1 MGQWLRVNLNGRS
14 VSKIASILSN
24 TVLLAAN
31 TYLLTS
37 NIKNSMAESKRK
49 KVVDNLQLTA
59 EVASAVKGLTQVVTD
74 ISEKNHAQNSEDL

>member
-1 MGQWLRVNLNGRS
+1 MGQWLRVNLNGS
-14 VSKIASILSN
+14 SISKIASILSN